1 MPSPA
6 TTPELIDR
14 IRKSGLVAPSDLHTF
29 LADPRSDP
37 GSGSSRHILDRLTE
51 VHLITKFQADR
62 LAAGKYKGFVLGSYT
77 ILDRL
82 GAGGMGQV
90 FLAEHA
96 AMRRF
101 VALKVLPG
109 NVCEDDIARERFLRE
124 ARAAAT
130 LDHPNI
136 VRVYDMNRE
145 GKLLYLVMEYVEGV
159 SLQALVEKDGRRS
172 AAAAASYAQQVAL
185 GLQHAHERGHVHRD
199 IKPGNLLV
207 DRAGVAKL
215 LDLGLVRSES
225 DGDSKLTSQ
234 LGGARTILGTV
245 DYLAPEQALDSSNVD
260 IRADIYSLGATLYF
274 LLAGHPVFPEGRAGQ
289 KLMWQQWRDPAP
301 IDTVRPDVPDA
312 LAAIVH
318 RALAKKREERF
329 QTPQEMADALGR
341 WVGGLVPPDGRLIV
355 APPNRPFLGRS
366 APSSGSSRSSMRL
379 PAPPPSENGATPH
392 PASKL
397 TLSGPASGVVQLDG
411 DPSPEQAT
419 PRVLAEATVEDDR
432 PRRRSSAATARIA
445 EPAPTSRKALLLVAA
460 ISGLTVGLLFVV
472 VAALLFALGIIRT

>member
-1 MPSPA
+1 MPAPA

-14 IRKSGLVAPSDLHTF
+14 IRKSGLVSPSDLHTF

-37 GSGSSRHILDRLTE
+37 NGGSSRHILDRLTE
-51 VHLITKFQADR
+51 AHLITKFQADR
-62 LAAGKYKGFVLGSYT
+62 LGAGKYKGFVLGSYT

-136 VRVYDMNRE
+136 VRVFDMNRE

-172 AAAAASYAQQVAL
+172 IAAAASYAQQVAL

-207 DRAGVAKL
+207 DRAGVARL

-234 LGGARTILGTV
+234 LGGGRTILGTV

-289 KLMWQQWRDPAP
+289 KLMWQQWRDPTP
-301 IDTVRPDVPDA
+301 IDTLRPDVPPA

-318 RALAKKREERF
+318 RALAKKREDRF
-329 QTPQEMADALGR
+329 QSPQEMAEALAP
-341 WVGGLVPPDGRLIV
+341 WVGGLVPPNGGLIA
-355 APPNRPFLGRS
+355 APPHRPFLGRS
-366 APSSGSSRSSMRL
+366 APGSGNGRATKRL
-379 PAPPPSENGATPH
+379 PTPPPSGTGATPL
-392 PASKL
+392 PATKFN
-397 TLSGPASGVVQLDG
+397 LSGPASGVVQLDG
-411 DPSPEQAT
+411 SSGHDQAT
-419 PRVLAEATVEDDR
+419 PRTLAETTVEDNVPHR
-432 PRRRSSAATARIA
+432 HPAPASARIA
-445 EPAPTSRKALLLVAA
+445 APAPTSRTMIVVAA
-460 ISGLTVGLLFVV
+460 ISGLTVGLLFALLAV
-472 VAALLFALGIIRT
+472 LLFALGVVRT

>member
-1 MPSPA
+1 MPPPA

-14 IRKSGLVAPSDLHTF
+14 LRKSGLVPAPEMQAFLTDLRTGPVEP
-29 LADPRSDP
+29 DPVRV
-37 GSGSSRHILDRLTE
+37 LDRLVE
-51 VHLITKFQADR
+51 GHLLTRFQADR
-62 LAAGKYKGFVLGSYT
+62 LGAGKYKGFVLGSYM

-109 NVCEDDIARERFLRE
+109 NVYENDIARERFFRE

-136 VRVYDMNRE
+136 VRVFDMNRE

-159 SLQALVEKDGRRS
+159 SLQAVVEKGGPRS
-172 AAAAASYAQQVAL
+172 AVAAASYAQQMAF
-185 GLQHAHERGHVHRD
+185 GLQHAHERGLVHRD
-199 IKPGNLLV
+199 IKPGNTLV
-207 DRAGVAKL
+207 DRAGVARL

-234 LGGARTILGTV
+234 LGGGRTILGTV

-289 KLMWQQWRDPAP
+289 KLMWQQWRDPVP
-301 IDTVRPDVPDA
+301 LDKVRPDVPPG
-312 LAAIVH
+312 LAAVVH

-329 QTPQEMADALGR
+329 QTPREMADALVP
-341 WVGGLVPPDGRLIV
+341 WAAGLVPPDGALIL
-355 APPNRPFLGRS
+355 APPYRPFLGRGAS
-366 APSSGSSRSSMRL
+366 APATDRPSQRALLTHSGWTAEARPKIPR
-379 PAPPPSENGATPH
+379 AT
-392 PASKL
+392 A
-397 TLSGPASGVVQLDG
+397 PASGVVRLDNPLEQ
-411 DPSPEQAT
+411 DQAT
-419 PRVLAEATVEDDR
+419 PNALGSASDTTVDDR
-432 PRRRSSAATARIA
+432 PHPARPIPVPVPLGRST
-445 EPAPTSRKALLLVAA
+445 LLLVAA
-460 ISGLTVGLLFVV
+460 ATALGVTLLFALA
-472 VAALLFALGIIRT
+472 AALLFASGVIRT

>member
-1 MPSPA
+1 MPAPA

-14 IRKSGLVAPSDLHTF
+14 IRKSGLVSPSDLHTF

-37 GSGSSRHILDRLTE
+37 NGGSSRHILDRLTE
-51 VHLITKFQADR
+51 SHLITKFQADR
-62 LAAGKYKGFVLGSYT
+62 LGAGKYKGFVLGSYT

-136 VRVYDMNRE
+136 VRVFDMNRE

-172 AAAAASYAQQVAL
+172 IAAAASYAQQVAL

-207 DRAGVAKL
+207 DRAGVARL

-289 KLMWQQWRDPAP
+289 KLMWQQWRDPTP
-301 IDTVRPDVPDA
+301 IDTVRPDVPAA

-329 QTPQEMADALGR
+329 QTPREMAEALSQ
-341 WVGGLVPPDGRLIV
+341 WVGGLVPPNGALIV
-355 APPNRPFLGRS
+355 APPHRLFLGRT
-366 APSSGSSRSSMRL
+366 APGSGNGRPTKRL
-379 PAPPPSENGATPH
+379 PSPSGGAETPFPPAKS
-392 PASKL
+392 AS
-397 TLSGPASGVVQLDG
+397 SGPASGIVQLDG
-411 DPSPEQAT
+411 SSGHDQAT
-419 PRVLAEATVEDDR
+419 PRTLAEMTVEDELPLR
-432 PRRRSSAATARIA
+432 HPVLASARIA
-445 EPAPTSRKALLLVAA
+445 APGPTGRRTMILVAA
-460 ISGLTVGLLFVV
+460 ISGLTVGLLFALIAV
-472 VAALLFALGIIRT
+472 LLFALGIIKT